1 MMDMAIKVFIN
12 GKPSEAAAP
21 VALLDLLAE
30 LKIRPEVI
38 SVAVN
43 KSMVGRADLEG
54 LTLDDGDEL
63 EIMLHLA
70 GGRL

>member
-1 MMDMAIKVFIN
+1 MAVKVFIN
-12 GKPSEAAAP
+12 GRPSEADAP

-38 SVAVN
+38 SAAVN
-43 KSMVGRADLEG
+43 KTIVRRADFDG

-70 GGRL
+70 GGAS

>member
-1 MMDMAIKVFIN
+1 MAVKLFIN
-12 GKPSEAAAP
+12 GRPSEAEGP

-38 SVAVN
+38 SVAIN
-43 KSMVGRADLEG
+43 KAIVRRADFDG
-54 LTLDDGDEL
+54 LTVNDGDEV

-70 GGRL
+70 GGAR

>member
-1 MMDMAIKVFIN
+1 MAIKVFIN

>member
-1 MMDMAIKVFIN
+1 MALKVFIN
-12 GKPSEAAAP
+12 GRPSEAEAP

-43 KSMVGRADLEG
+43 KSIVRRADFDA
-54 LTLDDGDEL
+54 LTLSDDDEV

-70 GGRL
+70 GGSL

>member
-1 MMDMAIKVFIN
+1 MAVKVFIN
-12 GKPSEAAAP
+12 GRPSEAAAP

-30 LKIRPEVI
+30 LKIRPEVV

-43 KSMVGRADLEG
+43 KTMLKRTEFEG
-54 LTLDDGDEL
+54 VTLGDDDQV

-70 GGRL
+70 GGAL